1 MYFSIETIL
10 YKIMR
15 FWEDFFSTDKIIYP
29 SMGAFIGGVIGYLS
43 VILTSLNNNEAIIIV
58 LMLIGFIVGNL
69 IKINKI
75 QANK

>member
-1 MYFSIETIL
+1 
-10 YKIMR
+10 MR

-29 SMGAFIGGVIGYLS
+29 SMGAFIGGAIGYLS

>member
-1 MYFSIETIL
+1 
-10 YKIMR
+10 MR